1 MLQLAKIDC
10 KKTVQLVKDLLNDDK
25 GKFEENLIM
34 IRMNEAADF
43 EESQYDYLEAFFK
56 KMGLP
61 GLSAAEILRVE
72 TDLKSIEPR
81 ADNFNK
87 LLSKTESYDNKMA
100 VSASD
105 LLC

>member
-56 KMGLP
+56 NETNEAL
-61 GLSAAEILRVE
+61 AIEEI
-72 TDLKSIEPR
+72 KSLE
-81 ADNFNK
+81 N
-87 LLSKTESYDNKMA
+87 
-100 VSASD
+100 
-105 LLC
+105 